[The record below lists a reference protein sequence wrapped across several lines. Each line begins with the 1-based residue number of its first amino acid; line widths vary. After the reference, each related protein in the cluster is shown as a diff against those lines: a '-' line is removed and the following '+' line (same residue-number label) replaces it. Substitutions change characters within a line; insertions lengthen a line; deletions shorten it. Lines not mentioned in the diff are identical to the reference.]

1 MPIIFGCISR
11 NDKLKD
17 IEDPIINTAKKLY
30 NSSLE
35 VIEPQINTIIG
46 YSNENNI
53 ITSNT
58 NGKQQ

>member
-1 MPIIFGCISR
+1 MPIIFDCISR

-35 VIEPQINTIIG
+35 VIEPKINTIIG